1 MGVSNFFNINFSDF
15 SVGTPCTFIIHRCC
29 LVYLRS
35 PTVGGWVFSQKN
47 SSYNSR
53 AAFRSCMTNRKKNER
68 GRKWA
73 KSKMKKV
80 IESERETESQR
91 ENANISSGA
100 TYPSQPDTRLNR
112 YAIRPCAFV
121 QRLFMTGNL
130 LQNGS

>member
-1 MGVSNFFNINFSDF
+1 
-15 SVGTPCTFIIHRCC
+15 
-29 LVYLRS
+29 
-35 PTVGGWVFSQKN
+35 
-47 SSYNSR
+47 
-53 AAFRSCMTNRKKNER
+53 MTNRKKKTREGESGQKIKR
-68 GRKWA
+68 
-73 KSKMKKV
+73 KKV
-80 IESERETESQR
+80 IENERETESQR